1 MYKRYYF
8 RKVRNTGMTTLM
20 RIKANKK
27 SDADLIT
34 AIRAGGA
41 ERELAWK
48 YIYYEWR
55 GYYLKPV
62 LSAGGKPEQAD
73 EVLGLVFR
81 NVEKEILKP
90 DFELREA
97 TFATYLTKVVYREWV
112 RFKQKEGRYQQMVA
126 PEEQA
131 TPVLSDEDIGHQLML
146 REKLKKVEA
155 MGDPC
160 RTILLM
166 KGEGYSNEDI
176 AAVLHFSVQHIKNTA
191 VDCRK
196 KLINLLGGKNYY

>member
-1 MYKRYYF
+1 MS
-8 RKVRNTGMTTLM
+8 TLM
-20 RIKANKK
+20 KNKAGKK
-27 SDADLIT
+27 TDADLIV
-34 AIRAGGA
+34 AIRSGGSG
-41 ERELAWK
+41 RELAWK
-48 YIYYEWR
+48 HIYYEWR

-62 LSAGGKPEQAD
+62 LSAGGKPAEVD
-73 EVLGLVFR
+73 EVLGYVFR

-97 TFATYLTKVVYREWV
+97 TLATYLTKVVYREWV

-131 TPVLSDEDIGHQLML
+131 IPVLSEEDIGHQMLL

-160 RTILLM
+160 RTVLLM

-196 KLINLLGGKNYY
+196 KLINLLGGKKYY